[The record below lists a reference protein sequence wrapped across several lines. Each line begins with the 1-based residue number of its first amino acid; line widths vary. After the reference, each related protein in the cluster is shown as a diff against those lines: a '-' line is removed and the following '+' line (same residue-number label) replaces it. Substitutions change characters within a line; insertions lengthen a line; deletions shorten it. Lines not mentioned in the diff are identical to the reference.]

1 MTDTTTSLPVYE
13 RRDIPEQHRHL
24 RTMTELK
31 ADRLKPAK
39 GQEPVALLRVYR
51 RGHGW
56 GEFPLYDPAGAAKM
70 RPLSAKQRRAME
82 TRRTCPECKT
92 VCGYVVYTRCTECQT
107 RAQQEAQDRRA
118 RTCER
123 CGREAEAALPKDV
136 HGWPACDH
144 CRVRYAVCKQL
155 ADERAAVWRRTCPG
169 SPQQACTV
177 QTATDE
183 EVAEAWDAGTWTGPR
198 RCPPC
203 DEAYGRWQGAQR
215 CQAEENARRARE
227 AREREVAELS
237 AWARGVLA
245 DPDAVVLDTETTG
258 LHDTARIVDLAVLT
272 VGGDVLV
279 DTLLDPGEPIPAEAW
294 GVHGIADADVQD
306 APRFGDVLVQL
317 TGALVNRRCLIYN
330 RGYDVSRL
338 RHELTLHYVDR
349 AAREAAR
356 EVAATGV
363 LPERVRD
370 QVVAQAQKEAAAW
383 LESMRFEDV
392 MVPYSD
398 WYGEWS
404 DYHGNYRWQPLY
416 GGDHR
421 AASDCRAVLDR
432 LREMAAGVVDSAD
445 A

>member
-31 ADRLKPAK
+31 ADRLKPAE

-51 RGHGW
+51 RGSGW

-70 RPLSAKQRRAME
+70 RPLSAKQQRAME
-82 TRRTCPECKT
+82 ARRTCPECNE
-92 VCGYVVYTRCTECQT
+92 VRGYVVYTRCTDCQT
-107 RAQQEAQDRRA
+107 KAQQEAQDRRA

-123 CGREAEAALPKDV
+123 CGREAGAALPRDV

-144 CRVRYAVCKQL
+144 CRIRYAICKQ
-155 ADERAAVWRRTCPG
+155 AAYEREAAWRRTCPG
-169 SPQQACTV
+169 CPQQPCTV
-177 QTATDE
+177 QTATDDE
-183 EVAEAWDAGTWTGPR
+183 IAEARAAGTWTGPR

-203 DEAYGRWQGAQR
+203 DEAYDRWYEAQR
-215 CQAEENARRARE
+215 HQAEEDARRARE
-227 AREREVAELS
+227 ARERQVAELS
-237 AWARGVLA
+237 TWARDVLA
-245 DPDAVVLDTETTG
+245 DPSVVVLDTETTG

-272 VGGDVLV
+272 AGGDVLV

-294 GVHGIADADVQD
+294 GVHGIADADVQGQ
-306 APRFGDVLVQL
+306 PRFGDVLVQL
-317 TGALVNRRCLIYN
+317 TGALLNRRCLIYN
-330 RGYDVSRL
+330 RGYDVARL
-338 RHELTLHYVDR
+338 RHELTLHY
-349 AAREAAR
+349 REAGHDDP
-356 EVAATGV
+356 AAS
-363 LPERVRD
+363 
-370 QVVAQAQKEAAAW
+370 AAAW

-392 MVPYSD
+392 MVPYST
-398 WYGEWS
+398 WFGEWS

-432 LREMAAGVVDSAD
+432 LRDMAAGVVGSAE